1 MRSLKIAFHLL
12 WTSIWPSSKANH
24 DKNCHCLKFCR
35 LRVSDKLRW
44 QATVEKPSEAQG
56 HSTDTLGFGVR
67 ENWSKKLI
75 LCAILLDALGRPKI
89 MIAVAVCEKVTYKR
103 GRQSREKKLEFFWK
117 MAQSAT
123 FEIHVLDFSA
133 PVTPQWRLLLKTR
146 AVHCQEKHHHRT
158 GASHGLKQRNLKFWL
173 LRKFQ
178 GTQMRV
184 STFKAQITLLQH
196 RAGGPSA
203 LITEKSCGPLNLRE
217 AATGGPPSP
226 NSGVGAEL

>member
-1 MRSLKIAFHLL
+1 MLTNAGSRILCNSAQKMHSLKIVFHLL
-12 WTSIWPSSKANH
+12 LTSIWPSSKANH

-146 AVHCQEKHHHRT
+146 AVHCQEKYIHRLVLP
-158 GASHGLKQRNLKFWL
+158 SHGLKQRNLKF
-173 LRKFQ
+173 F
-178 GTQMRV
+178 
-184 STFKAQITLLQH
+184 TFKVLSSHTVCVLTF
-196 RAGGPSA
+196 
-203 LITEKSCGPLNLRE
+203 TE
-217 AATGGPPSP
+217 
-226 NSGVGAEL
+226 

>member
-1 MRSLKIAFHLL
+1 MHSLKIVFHLL

-146 AVHCQEKHHHRT
+146 AVHCQEKHIHRN
-158 GASHGLKQRNLKFWL
+158 GASFAWLKAEKFKIL
-173 LRKFQ
+173 
-178 GTQMRV
+178 
-184 STFKAQITLLQH
+184 TFKDFSSHTSVCTNIYRVNH
-196 RAGGPSA
+196 SFEGRAGWG
-203 LITEKSCGPLNLRE
+203 R
-217 AATGGPPSP
+217 
-226 NSGVGAEL
+226 GA